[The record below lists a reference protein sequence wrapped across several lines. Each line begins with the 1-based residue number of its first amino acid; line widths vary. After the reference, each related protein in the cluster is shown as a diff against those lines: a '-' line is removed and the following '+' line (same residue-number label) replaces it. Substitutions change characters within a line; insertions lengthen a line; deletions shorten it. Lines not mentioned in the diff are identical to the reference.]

1 MKTETEIADE
11 QAGFR
16 QGRGTRDQITNL
28 RILMHEAREHQQA
41 KCPVFKHSVYV
52 LCELQTGIRLYCTS
66 RDKLW
71 VTMME
76 WDILCTYSI
85 DLLAKLYTGN
95 RSLRLKQREHYQNG
109 FALIK
114 ESDKVASFLRTC

>member
-1 MKTETEIADE
+1 MCFVNFK
-11 QAGFR
+11 QAF
-16 QGRGTRDQITNL
+16 D
-28 RILMHEAREHQQA
+28 
-41 KCPVFKHSVYV
+41 
-52 LCELQTGIRLYCTS
+52 CTS

-71 VTMME
+71 VTMMK